1 VNKKTDNKTNNK
13 SFSKV
18 FGLLRSREASL
29 LLVMILLVAVIQWRS
44 GGMFLTGT
52 VLTQLTQNYAY
63 TMVLSFGMFL
73 VLLIGGIDISI
84 GATLALSGMSTSL
97 LMAEGII
104 KNPLLA
110 FLFSILVGTICG
122 CIIGVTI
129 TKGKVIPI
137 IATLGLQYI
146 FRGLTYMVSG
156 SKWVSSDQMLA
167 GYKSFAQGSFL
178 GLNNLFWIV
187 IVLFVVILVFLKW
200 TNFGRQIYEVG
211 SNPDAARISGI
222 RIDRVKITVYAING
236 AIAGLAG
243 AMYTSMY
250 ATAQGNMANGAEMDV
265 IAACVIGGVSLD
277 GGQGSVTGVLLGAT
291 TIAII
296 SKSLSL
302 VGIDAFWQQ
311 ALKGAIIAV
320 AVLVNVIVQRNAA
333 RKALEGREI

>member
-1 VNKKTDNKTNNK
+1 MKKQILRK
-13 SFSKV
+13 S
-18 FGLLRSREASL
+18 GRLGELLRSREASL
-29 LLVMILLVAVIQWRS
+29 LLVMILLCAVIQWRS
-44 GGMFLTGT
+44 GGKFLSGT
-52 VLTQLTQNYAY
+52 VISQLTQNYAY
-63 TMVLSFGMFL
+63 TMVLSFGMLL

-97 LMAEGII
+97 LMRDGVITS
-104 KNPLLA
+104 PLVA
-110 FLFSILVGTICG
+110 FAFSILVGLVCG
-122 CIIGVTI
+122 LIIGIIVS
-129 TKGKVIPI
+129 KGKVIPI
-137 IATLGLQYI
+137 IATLGMQYI
-146 FRGLTYMVSG
+146 YRGLTYFVSDTQ
-156 SKWVSSDQMLA
+156 WVPSDKMLE
-167 GYKSFAQGSFL
+167 GYKRFAQNSFL
-178 GLNNLFWIV
+178 GLNNLFV
-187 IVLFVVILVFLKW
+187 IVLVLFAVMLVFLKW

-211 SNPDAARISGI
+211 SNAEAAKISGI
-222 RIDRVKITVYAING
+222 NIDRVKIIVYAING

-265 IAACVIGGVSLD
+265 IAACVIGGVSLN
-277 GGQGSVTGVLLGAT
+277 GGQGSAFGVLLGAI

-311 ALKGAIIAV
+311 ALKGSIILL